1 MKSTKILLA
10 SNREVSGMK
19 QKKRQSRRGSTK
31 TVKIRS
37 SKTRAALLRVQ
48 EATAGKLA
56 DFAEAK
62 NDTPLAEGLSI
73 DPFDMP
79 LVTQAL
85 NMIERI
91 EVLCQST
98 GR

>member
-1 MKSTKILLA
+1 M
-10 SNREVSGMK
+10 
-19 QKKRQSRRGSTK
+19 
-31 TVKIRS
+31 KIRS

-62 NDTPLAEGLSI
+62 SGIPLAEGLAI
-73 DPFDMP
+73 DPFDLP
-79 LVTQAL
+79 LVTQTL
-85 NMIERI
+85 NLIERI

-98 GR
+98 ER

>member
-1 MKSTKILLA
+1 
-10 SNREVSGMK
+10 MK

-31 TVKIRS
+31 TVKIMS

-73 DPFDMP
+73 TRSICRWLHRP
-79 LVTQAL
+79 
-85 NMIERI
+85 
-91 EVLCQST
+91 
-98 GR
+98 

>member
-1 MKSTKILLA
+1 
-10 SNREVSGMK
+10 MK

-73 DPFDMP
+73 DQFDMP

-85 NMIERI
+85 NLIERI

>member
-1 MKSTKILLA
+1 
-10 SNREVSGMK
+10 MK

-48 EATAGKLA
+48 EATAEKLA

-62 NDTPLAEGLSI
+62 NDTPLAERLSI

-85 NMIERI
+85 NLIERI

-98 GR
+98 ANS

>member
-1 MKSTKILLA
+1 
-10 SNREVSGMK
+10 MK

-73 DPFDMP
+73 DPFDMT

-85 NMIERI
+85 NLIERI

-98 GR
+98 ADS

>member
-1 MKSTKILLA
+1 
-10 SNREVSGMK
+10 MK

-37 SKTRAALLRVQ
+37 SKTREALLRVQ

-73 DPFDMP
+73 DQFDMP

-85 NMIERI
+85 NLIERI

-98 GR
+98 ANS

>member
-1 MKSTKILLA
+1 
-10 SNREVSGMK
+10 MK
-19 QKKRQSRRGSTK
+19 QKKRQPRRGSTK

-56 DFAEAK
+56 AFAEAK

-73 DPFDMP
+73 DPFDMQ
-79 LVTQAL
+79 LVIQTL
-85 NMIERI
+85 NLIERI
-91 EVLCQST
+91 EALCQST
-98 GR
+98 ADS